1 MTHPGNGRATFTPAR
16 LEALKAYWAAGLDA
30 EEIAQRLNALPGGY
44 AVSSARAVRHKA
56 SDIGLI
62 RPEGWRFTPR
72 LWTEARLELLR
83 NLVNLIPDADVLERI
98 NALPGPAIKNI
109 RAMRE
114 KAQRSGYLAAQP
126 RQRGPQR
133 EMWNAERL
141 AYLRENYGRV
151 QPAELLATL
160 QAMPGEA
167 IANIKTV
174 RSAARRFGIRSP
186 LILRA
191 PKPRARST
199 PKRLKPRPT
208 FAPNATEPEPAPL
221 TLEQQEARVA
231 EMLAARE
238 ATAFKMFAARRDA
251 HAVSAALKIPLREAC
266 RLQGAYRQQNPAAA

>member
-1 MTHPGNGRATFTPAR
+1 MTHPGNGRTVFTSAR
-16 LEALKAYWAAGLDA
+16 LEALKAHWEAGLDA
-30 EEIAQRLNALPGGY
+30 EEIAQRLNALPGQY
-44 AVSSARAVRHKA
+44 PVSSAKAVRHKA
-56 SDIGLI
+56 SDLGLI

-72 LWTEARLELLR
+72 LWTDARLDLLR
-83 NLVNLIPDADVLERI
+83 NLVNLIPDADVLGRI

-133 EMWNAERL
+133 EIWAEKRL

-167 IANIKTV
+167 IASIKTV
-174 RSAARRFGIRSP
+174 RSAAQRFGIKSP
-186 LILRA
+186 LTLR
-191 PKPRARST
+191 T
-199 PKRLKPRPT
+199 PKAPKPRPT
-208 FAPNATEPEPAPL
+208 FAPSAPEPEPAPL
-221 TLEQQEARVA
+221 TPEEQDARVA
-231 EMLAARE
+231 EMLAERE

-251 HAVSAALKIPLREAC
+251 HAVSAALKIPLWQAC
-266 RLQGAYRQQNPAAA
+266 VLQGAYRQQNQEAA